1 VISKIV
7 KWIIISIFLPFVIL
21 VGFFIM
27 LIKRLN
33 WMLINLSIHP
43 NVSTKIVDRNGNLL
57 AYIFKDRHRL
67 YAKFDEIPS
76 KVIEALIAI
85 EDTNFFEHQGI
96 SFDAIIRAIIVD
108 IKAGRFVEGGSTL
121 INNLWKIVF

>member
-1 VISKIV
+1 MISKIV

-21 VGFFIM
+21 VGFFYNAYQEVK
-27 LIKRLN
+27 LDADK
-33 WMLINLSIHP
+33 LINYHP

-121 INNLWKIVF
+121 INNL